1 MMSALFEIH
10 RHEALTDTR
19 WCESEARAAIDRIV
33 ADARAA
39 FSEDGLWPIHPID
52 RSPERADTLKPIYYG
67 AAGVIWTLRYLHR
80 AGMGDAGRDYL
91 PTVATLLE
99 RHRADSQRLVGA
111 PILAYPTG
119 DAGILL
125 LHWTMAPSETTADEL
140 HSVIDANLRQPSL
153 GFGWGAPGSMLA
165 ALFMFEHT
173 HDARWQT
180 LYLRVFEELW
190 RHWQYDA
197 GFGCHL
203 WTQDL
208 YGIRE
213 KRIGGLHGMAGT
225 LSCMLRGRYL
235 LSEDRRDELVRRAV
249 AALSATA
256 VREGIYANWPLAA
269 DATNR
274 PGILWLQHCSGAPG
288 MVNCLASLPRDSHTD
303 ALLVAAGELIRHAG
317 PTTKLPSL
325 CHGVSG
331 SGYAF
336 LKLHVRTGDE
346 VWLEH
351 ARRFAMH
358 GIEQAERGVQQHG
371 QRKFS
376 LWTGDLGLAAFLCD
390 CIRINDQFPTLD
402 VF

>member
-1 MMSALFEIH
+1 MPALFDAN
-10 RHEALTDTR
+10 RHEALTDAR
-19 WCESEARAAIDRIV
+19 WRESEARAAIGRIV
-33 ADARAA
+33 ADTHAA
-39 FSEDGLWPIHPID
+39 FSEEGLWPIHPID

-80 AGMGDAGRDYL
+80 AGMADVGRDYL

-99 RHRADSQRLVGA
+99 RHRADAQRLTGA
-111 PILAYPTG
+111 PSLAYPTG

-125 LHWTMAPSETTADEL
+125 LQWTLAPSQAVADEL
-140 HSVIDANLRQPSL
+140 HAVIEANIRHPSI

-165 ALFMFEHT
+165 ALFMFERT
-173 HDARWQT
+173 NDARWKA
-180 LYLRVFEELW
+180 LYLNLFEELW
-190 RHWQYDA
+190 RCWEYDA
-197 GFGCHL
+197 AFGCHL
-203 WTQDL
+203 WMQDL

-213 KRIGGLHGMAGT
+213 QRIGGLHGMAAT
-225 LSCMLRGRYL
+225 LSCMLRGRDL
-235 LSEDRRDELVRRAV
+235 LSADRDDELIRRASV
-249 AALSATA
+249 ALSATS

-269 DATNR
+269 DAANR

-288 MVNCLASLPRDSHTD
+288 MVNCLASLPRDVQTD

-331 SGYAF
+331 SGYAL
-336 LKLHVRTGDE
+336 LKLHARTGDE
-346 VWLEH
+346 IWLDH

-390 CIRINDQFPTLD
+390 CIRVNDRFPTLD